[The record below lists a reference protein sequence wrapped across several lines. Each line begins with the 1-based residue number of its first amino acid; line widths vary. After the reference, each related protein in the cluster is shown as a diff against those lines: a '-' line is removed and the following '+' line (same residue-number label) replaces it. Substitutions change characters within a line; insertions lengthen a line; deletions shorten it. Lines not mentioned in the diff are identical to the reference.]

1 MKIVLSGWNKL
12 HIHIHALSTL
22 KKTAFFSM
30 SHITVWRFSL
40 ERYDEVL
47 NLGSNAELFNR
58 VDWMSGSVYLKI
70 EIVSS
75 IWNQKLIT
83 HIYEKCE
90 MACMMYN

>member
-47 NLGSNAELFNR
+47 NLGSNAKLFNR
-58 VDWMSGSVYLKI
+58 VDWMFGSVYLKN

-75 IWNQKLIT
+75 VCNQNILLIYMKSVNW
-83 HIYEKCE
+83 HV
-90 MACMMYN
+90 

>member
-47 NLGSNAELFNR
+47 NLGSNAQLFNR

-75 IWNQKLIT
+75 ICNQEILLIYMKSVKW
-83 HIYEKCE
+83 HV
-90 MACMMYN
+90 